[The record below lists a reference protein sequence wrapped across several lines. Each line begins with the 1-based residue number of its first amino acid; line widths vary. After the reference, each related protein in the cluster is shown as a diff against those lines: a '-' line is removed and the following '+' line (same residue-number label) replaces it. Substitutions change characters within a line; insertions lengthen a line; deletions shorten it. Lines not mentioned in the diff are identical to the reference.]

1 MKTVHRVASCFAALL
16 LLYLTCVSAV
26 RTLHSINDLKK
37 IDFGQSVPVH
47 SLLLLHWFANRV
59 SMDNNNVISLTFNP
73 NIDYGFHHYGNYERM
88 LDPLPRG
95 YRYYTGGNLL
105 QRTSAQLPDYVL
117 NTQRVLGA
125 ENRDRVIIRVLNQRI
140 DQVYITQHYP
150 TLEQQGALYDP
161 QHTYQIS
168 SGLLRQIREFSL
180 SSNTPLRDLRNRY
193 ESNID
198 HSYLKHVWGSLACLG
213 LFLYIVMEGRQTSAH
228 LDLIPRNNK
237 RRQNNT
243 YDPESNRHSNRWV
256 RDTDEDSTNE
266 DNIADSVIR
275 VITNR
280 LREGQVSQSR
290 TCSCRAWAISF
301 SIIVILAVIIVLLIR
316 FLT

>member
-1 MKTVHRVASCFAALL
+1 MKTVHGVASCFVALL
-16 LLYLTCVSAV
+16 LLYLTCVSAA

-47 SLLLLHWFANRV
+47 SLLLLHWFANVV

-105 QRTSAQLPDYVL
+105 QRTSAQLPDYIL

-161 QHTYQIS
+161 HHTYQIS
-168 SGLLRQIREFSL
+168 SSLLREIREFSL

-193 ESNID
+193 ESNTD
-198 HSYLKHVWGSLACLG
+198 HSHLKHVWGNLACLG

-228 LDLIPRNNK
+228 LDLIPRKNK
-237 RRQNNT
+237 RQQNNT
-243 YDPESNRHSNRWV
+243 YDPESNRHNRWV

-266 DNIADSVIR
+266 DNIADGVIR

-280 LREGQVSQSR
+280 LREGQISQSPM
-290 TCSCRAWAISF
+290 CGLRAWVITF
-301 SIIVILAVIIVLLIR
+301 LIILILAVIIILLLH
-316 FLT
+316 FST